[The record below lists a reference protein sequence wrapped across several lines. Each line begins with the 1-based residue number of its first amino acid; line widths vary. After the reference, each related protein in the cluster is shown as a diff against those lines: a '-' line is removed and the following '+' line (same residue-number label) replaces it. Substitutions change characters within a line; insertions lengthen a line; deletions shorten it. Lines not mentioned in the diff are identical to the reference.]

1 MKKLLVSLKGRLLKS
16 TSAISIC
23 SLVYHI
29 HTRMAVDAKPILL
42 QISMNVPGRFNTVV
56 EWQGRSFKKGVKIKL
71 RIVIFIEQLFLNNYD
86 IDILDVV
93 VISHSLF
100 TYIQEERQII
110 H

>member
-1 MKKLLVSLKGRLLKS
+1 
-16 TSAISIC
+16 
-23 SLVYHI
+23 
-29 HTRMAVDAKPILL
+29 
-42 QISMNVPGRFNTVV
+42 MNVPGRFNTVV